1 MKDFY
6 QINELAKLFNLH
18 PDTLRYYEEKRLLRP
33 VRGKNNYRMYGIQD
47 ICTLNI
53 IRSLRDLGMPIEAVR
68 RHLERRTVDATLD
81 FIDEEQT
88 LLRRRMDELEEAR
101 RESECRRQRLLHYA
115 AVEADVV
122 TVKAQPKRPYVFL
135 REDVIF
141 EGEIDFL
148 LKKLEKKHQDY
159 IKMIGNQCM
168 GAVLDGESL
177 RHGLYNHFSLVF
189 FLTEPEKPHDA
200 ALPGGQY
207 ASLYYYGAYTEFER
221 HFQTLLSGMAAKKLI
236 PVGPPLELYRI
247 DAHDTNLEEE
257 YLTEI
262 QMRVEPMKQ

>member
-6 QINELAKLFNLH
+6 KINELAKLFSLH
-18 PDTLRYYEEKRLLRP
+18 PDTLRYYEEKGLLRP
-33 VRGKNNYRMYGIQD
+33 VRGENNYRTYGIQD

-53 IRSLRDLGMPIEAVR
+53 IRSLRDLGMPISAIR
-68 RHLERRTVDATLD
+68 DYLESRTVDATLD
-81 FIDEEQT
+81 FIDEEQS

-101 RESECRRQRLLHYA
+101 RESECRRQQLLHYA
-115 AVEADVV
+115 AAEAGVV
-122 TVKAQPKRPYVFL
+122 TVKAQPERPYVFL

-159 IKMIGNQCM
+159 IKIIGNQCM
-168 GAVLDGESL
+168 GAVLDGEYL
-177 RHGLYNHFSLVF
+177 KKGVYNHYSRVF

-200 ALPGGQY
+200 ALPAGQY
-207 ASLYYYGAYTEFER
+207 ASLYYRGTYTAFER
-221 HFQTLLSGMAAKKLI
+221 HFQTLLAGINAKKLS
-236 PVGPPLELYRI
+236 PAGLPLELYRI
-247 DAHDTNLEEE
+247 DAHDTNLEDE

-262 QMRVEPMKQ
+262 QVRVEPLEP